1 MITPFLWKKRVD
13 IEKKMFC
20 HSGHILATKLRHWV
34 SSTNKYNNYQDED
47 DGIAATICLSFSSL
61 SLKKNLPSFN
71 LIGIRRVKE
80 DTKQGP
86 VVPCIFMAGPFPRIH
101 FYSVIETASS
111 SPFSPVVDIP
121 HCLLLCPDY

>member
-1 MITPFLWKKRVD
+1 MEKRVD

-61 SLKKNLPSFN
+61 SLKKKNLSSFN
-71 LIGIRRVKE
+71 LIGIRLVK
-80 DTKQGP
+80 DDIKQGP
-86 VVPCIFMAGPFPRIH
+86 VVPCIFMAGPFPGFTFIALSRQRRLPH
-101 FYSVIETASS
+101 F
-111 SPFSPVVDIP
+111 
-121 HCLLLCPDY
+121 HL